1 MAMSKSSKAKSGL
14 AAAQKVSGGPSGK
27 MQKMSPVKAQKPGGR
42 VVSNSPAAK
51 GGRGR

>member
-1 MAMSKSSKAKSGL
+1 MAKSKSSSSKPGL
-14 AAAQKVSGGPSGK
+14 AAAMKVSGGKGH

-51 GGRGR
+51 GGRR